1 MSHIRQISN
10 EDNDKI
16 IKLLYKS
23 FGPGRFARSVY
34 RLREKNDRDT
44 EFSYIYELN
53 NQILSSISYY
63 KTFLNND
70 INGLLLGP
78 LAVDPEHRGK
88 GYGVELVKYT
98 IALIKKTMAYDFIL
112 VIGDYHYYEKF
123 GFKKINNTFSFYGP
137 VNSEKVLILPLKDE
151 LKNNEFKKMEFN

>member
-16 IKLLYKS
+16 IKLLHKS

-98 IALIKKTMAYDFIL
+98 IALIKKTTDYDFIL

-137 VNSEKVLILPLKDE
+137 VNSEKVLILHLKDE
-151 LKNNEFKKMEFN
+151 LKNNDYKIMEFN

>member
-137 VNSEKVLILPLKDE
+137 VNSEKVLILPLKDQ
-151 LKNNEFKKMEFN
+151 LKNNEYKIMEFN

>member
-10 EDNDKI
+10 EDNEKI

-151 LKNNEFKKMEFN
+151 LKNNEYKIMEFN

>member
-16 IKLLYKS
+16 VKLLYKS

-151 LKNNEFKKMEFN
+151 LKNNEYKIMEFN

>member
-98 IALIKKTMAYDFIL
+98 IALIKKTKAYDFIL

-151 LKNNEFKKMEFN
+151 LKNNEYKIMEFN

>member
-1 MSHIRQISN
+1 M
-10 EDNDKI
+10 
-16 IKLLYKS
+16 LYKS

-112 VIGDYHYYEKF
+112 VVGDYHYYEKF

-151 LKNNEFKKMEFN
+151 LKNNEYKIMEFN

>member
-98 IALIKKTMAYDFIL
+98 ITLIKKTMAYDFIL

-151 LKNNEFKKMEFN
+151 LKNNDYKIMEFI

>member
-16 IKLLYKS
+16 IKLLHKS

-70 INGLLLGP
+70 TNGLLLGP

-112 VIGDYHYYEKF
+112 VIGDYHYYKKF

-151 LKNNEFKKMEFN
+151 LKNNEYKIMEFN

>member
-16 IKLLYKS
+16 IKLLHKS

-151 LKNNEFKKMEFN
+151 LKNNEYKIMDFN

>member
-16 IKLLYKS
+16 IKLLHKS

-44 EFSYIYELN
+44 EFSYIYESN

-151 LKNNEFKKMEFN
+151 LKNNEYKIMEFN

>member
-16 IKLLYKS
+16 IKLLHKS

-137 VNSEKVLILPLKDE
+137 VNSEKVLILPIKDE
-151 LKNNEFKKMEFN
+151 LKNNEYKMMEFN

>member
-151 LKNNEFKKMEFN
+151 LKNNECKIMEFN

>member
-1 MSHIRQISN
+1 MSHIRQTSN

-63 KTFLNND
+63 KTYLNND

-151 LKNNEFKKMEFN
+151 LKNNEYKIMDFN

>member
-123 GFKKINNTFSFYGP
+123 GFKKINNTFGFYGP
-137 VNSEKVLILPLKDE
+137 VNSEKVLILPLKDA
-151 LKNNEFKKMEFN
+151 LKNNEYKIMEFN

>member
-16 IKLLYKS
+16 IKLLHKS

-78 LAVDPEHRGK
+78 LAVDPEHRSK

-98 IALIKKTMAYDFIL
+98 IALIRKTMAYDFIL

-123 GFKKINNTFSFYGP
+123 GFKRIDNTFSFYGP
-137 VNSEKVLILPLKDE
+137 VNSEKVLILPIKDE
-151 LKNNEFKKMEFN
+151 LKNNEYKMMEFN

>member
-137 VNSEKVLILPLKDE
+137 VNSEKVLILHLKDE
-151 LKNNEFKKMEFN
+151 LKNNDYKIMGFN

>member
-16 IKLLYKS
+16 IKLLHKS

-88 GYGVELVKYT
+88 GYVVELVKYT

-123 GFKKINNTFSFYGP
+123 GFKKINNTFSLYGQ
-137 VNSEKVLILPLKDE
+137 VNSEKVLILHLKDE
-151 LKNNEFKKMEFN
+151 LKNNDYKIMEFN

>member
-123 GFKKINNTFSFYGP
+123 GFKKIDNTFSFYGP
-137 VNSEKVLILPLKDE
+137 VNSEKVLILPIKDE
-151 LKNNEFKKMEFN
+151 LKNNEYKIMEFN

>member
-23 FGPGRFARSVY
+23 FGQGRFARSVY

-151 LKNNEFKKMEFN
+151 LKNNEYKIMEFN

>member
-16 IKLLYKS
+16 IKLLHKS

-151 LKNNEFKKMEFN
+151 LKNNEYKIMEFN

>member
-98 IALIKKTMAYDFIL
+98 IALIKKTTTYDFIL

-137 VNSEKVLILPLKDE
+137 VNSEKVLILHLKDE
-151 LKNNEFKKMEFN
+151 LKNNDYKIMEFN

>member
-1 MSHIRQISN
+1 MCIRDS
-10 EDNDKI
+10 
-16 IKLLYKS
+16 YKS

-123 GFKKINNTFSFYGP
+123 GFKRIDNTFSFYGP

-151 LKNNEFKKMEFN
+151 LKNNEYKIMEFN

>member
-1 MSHIRQISN
+1 MNHIRQISN

-98 IALIKKTMAYDFIL
+98 IALIKKTTTYDFIL

-137 VNSEKVLILPLKDE
+137 VNSEKVLILHLKDE
-151 LKNNEFKKMEFN
+151 LKNNDYKIMEFN

>member
-151 LKNNEFKKMEFN
+151 LKDNEYKIMEFN

>member
-1 MSHIRQISN
+1 
-10 EDNDKI
+10 
-16 IKLLYKS
+16 LLHKS

-151 LKNNEFKKMEFN
+151 LKNNEYKIMEFN

>member
-78 LAVDPEHRGK
+78 LAVDQEHRGK

-151 LKNNEFKKMEFN
+151 LKNNEYKIMEFN

>member
-16 IKLLYKS
+16 IKLLFKS

-98 IALIKKTMAYDFIL
+98 IALIKKTTTYDFIL

-137 VNSEKVLILPLKDE
+137 VNSEKVLILHLKDE
-151 LKNNEFKKMEFN
+151 LKNNDYKIMEFN

>member
-137 VNSEKVLILPLKDE
+137 VNSEKVLILPIKDE
-151 LKNNEFKKMEFN
+151 LKNNEYKIMEFN

>member
-16 IKLLYKS
+16 IKLLHKS

-98 IALIKKTMAYDFIL
+98 IALIKKTTTYDFIL

-123 GFKKINNTFSFYGP
+123 GFKKINNNFSFYGP

-151 LKNNEFKKMEFN
+151 LKNNEYKMMEFN

>member
-151 LKNNEFKKMEFN
+151 LKNNEYKIMEFN

>member
-123 GFKKINNTFSFYGP
+123 GFKKIDNTFSFYGP
-137 VNSEKVLILPLKDE
+137 VNSEKVLILPIKDE
-151 LKNNEFKKMEFN
+151 LKNNEYKMMEFN

>member
-1 MSHIRQISN
+1 MIHIRQISN

-151 LKNNEFKKMEFN
+151 LKNNEYKIMEFN

>member
-1 MSHIRQISN
+1 
-10 EDNDKI
+10 
-16 IKLLYKS
+16 LLYKS

-98 IALIKKTMAYDFIL
+98 IALIKKTTTYDFIL

-137 VNSEKVLILPLKDE
+137 VNSEKVLILHLKDE
-151 LKNNEFKKMEFN
+151 LKNNDYKIMEFN

>member
-23 FGPGRFARSVY
+23 FGPGRFVRSVY

-151 LKNNEFKKMEFN
+151 LKNNEYKIMEFN

>member
-137 VNSEKVLILPLKDE
+137 VNSEKVLILYLKDE
-151 LKNNEFKKMEFN
+151 LKNNDYKIMEFN

>member
-16 IKLLYKS
+16 IKLLHKS

-78 LAVDPEHRGK
+78 LAVDPEHRDK

-137 VNSEKVLILPLKDE
+137 VNSEKVLILHLKDE
-151 LKNNEFKKMEFN
+151 LKNNDYKIMEFN

>member
-34 RLREKNDRDT
+34 RLREKNDRNT

-151 LKNNEFKKMEFN
+151 LKNNEYKIMEFN